1 MTIIG
6 IAAVLVG
13 IVVLVM
19 DFFERK
25 TKQFLLIIIALFCV
39 LLKTQD
45 KKQEKKKKGL
55 FRHKNMKLLA
65 LLPRVV
71 KKLL

>member
-1 MTIIG
+1 MVTIIG

-25 TKQFLLIIIALFCV
+25 TKRFLLIIIALISLAQLIV
-39 LLKTQD
+39 LRKRED
-45 KKQEKKKKGL
+45 I
-55 FRHKNMKLLA
+55 F
-65 LLPRVV
+65 
-71 KKLL
+71 